1 MKVTQRTKMS
11 RAVAGSRS
19 GPVKR
24 APIASRTHG
33 AGPGRTRAVQGGAGR
48 HHPAE
53 GCRETDRVRTRAAA
67 ARCSV
72 APPEDGGRGGGA
84 GRAEGGRR
92 GRSFLLAP
100 PPARSAQATALARW
114 RPRTAATRCGCCR
127 ASGARFVSPGGAA
140 GWAAAG
146 LREGLAG
153 GRCAGPRCRR
163 RAFSFLA
170 AGRAASPHGGAG
182 SPGAGAARWRRER
195 VVCGRGAALRALW
208 PARAGGGGSAAALG
222 SVRRREGGPAGRER
236 PLRAPR
242 RAVCQAA
249 VAKLLMFRKSVVEGR
264 CGTVINASASLCCVR
279 ERGR

>member
-1 MKVTQRTKMS
+1 MS

-24 APIASRTHG
+24 APIASHTHG

-48 HHPAE
+48 DGITPL
-53 GCRETDRVRTRAAA
+53 RAAGKRTEC
-67 ARCSV
+67 AR
-72 APPEDGGRGGGA
+72 APPPRAALWRPPRTAEGGRGGGA